1 MNDDDSTTT
10 MGGAAAAFGFGG
22 GAASCCCWLSFRT
35 GDPTTSLTR
44 YRCFSSFSAHN
55 TTTGIAII
63 ST

>member
-35 GDPTTSLTR
+35 CDSTSLTL
-44 YRCFSSFSAHN
+44 YRGFSSFSAHN